1 MFKNAGCEVLGWNSC
16 GKPSRADIYRDAGAE
31 AWGQFGEK
39 VTAGFNDA
47 DKGFKLTAERPEWLE
62 ELKAELCGR
71 TWADRDT
78 TIGGAATLALS
89 PKATDFPS
97 SSPDLADAVV
107 GASVDHLNLVDHP
120 CFRTDQEV
128 EWEEASLSRE
138 LEREGME
145 GIWAGG

>member
-1 MFKNAGCEVLGWNSC
+1 MLLFCQGIRIPERNPRSNLILVALRF
-16 GKPSRADIYRDAGAE
+16 SR
-31 AWGQFGEK
+31 
-39 VTAGFNDA
+39 N
-47 DKGFKLTAERPEWLE
+47 
-62 ELKAELCGR
+62 
-71 TWADRDT
+71 
-78 TIGGAATLALS
+78 
-89 PKATDFPS
+89 

-128 EWEEASLSRE
+128 EWEESSLSRE